1 MDVVALQHT
10 RLPQNLLPVLKLLE
24 GDDHRPENIENIVWT
39 RSRRS
44 TATSSHL
51 QPTTSGPVITR
62 EAQLTVISL
71 LMFRLVLS
79 MLCTLQ
85 IQKIYKLIHQ
95 YKVDN
100 L

>member
-10 RLPQNLLPVLKLLE
+10 RLPQNLLPVFELLE
-24 GDDHRPENIENIVWT
+24 GDDHRPENIVWT

-51 QPTTSGPVITR
+51 QPITSGPVITR
-62 EAQLTVISL
+62 EAQLTVRSL